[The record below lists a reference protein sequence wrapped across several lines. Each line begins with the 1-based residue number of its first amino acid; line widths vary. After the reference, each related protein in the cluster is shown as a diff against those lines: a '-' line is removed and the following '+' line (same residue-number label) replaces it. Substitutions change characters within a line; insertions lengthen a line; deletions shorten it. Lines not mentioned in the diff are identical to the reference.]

1 MDLTKV
7 NGCYSKEL
15 RESCYVIK
23 LMLREASISVDEMIR
38 TVKAIISTAYIEA
51 EAKKRFTEKL
61 EACETKEAVDKLCY
75 EAVLNGMWYKANR
88 KRRVVA

>member
-15 RESCYVIK
+15 REACYIIK
-23 LMLREASISVDEMIR
+23 LMLQEESVSTAEMIR
-38 TVKAIISTAYIEA
+38 IVKGLIEPAYINA
-51 EAKKRFTEKL
+51 EAKKRFIKNL

-75 EAVLNGMWYKANR
+75 DAVKHGMNYYPRNR
-88 KRRVVA
+88 HVA